1 MVRTR
6 LIFMFNNWHHAAV
19 FGNVVHFR
27 EESMEKVSL
36 SPQKLKSD
44 SVRTEKE
51 TLILKQLMCA

>member
-1 MVRTR
+1 
-6 LIFMFNNWHHAAV
+6 MFNNWHHAAV
-19 FGNVVHFR
+19 FGNVVHFK

-51 TLILKQLMCA
+51 TLLVKQLMCA